1 MTMARVYPTAAALT
15 YRDYLALP
23 ASPRLELIDG
33 LALAM
38 AGPGRL
44 HQAAV
49 LSVAAQLYNQLLGKA
64 CRPYVAP
71 FDVRL
76 PKASEVEGEE
86 RNVLQPDV
94 CVVCDRSK
102 ERERSLLGAP
112 DFVLEVTS
120 PSTSSRDHIGKR
132 RLYEAA
138 GVREYWLFDPD
149 TRLLHLYRR
158 EGAGFGRPEVLL
170 GIGVHALVS
179 LEGVQIDFDLVE
191 KPDGWREPT
200 LDDVE

>member
-1 MTMARVYPTAAALT
+1 LNPAESALT
-15 YRDYLALP
+15 YADYLALP
-23 ASPRLELIDG
+23 DTGPRLELIDG
-33 LALAM
+33 ATVAM

-49 LSVAAQLYNQLLGKA
+49 TEVVRQLGNQLLGKP

-76 PKASEVEGEE
+76 AQPGEAEGEE

-94 CVVCDRSK
+94 FVVCDRSK

-120 PSTSSRDHIGKR
+120 PGTSSRDHIAKR

-158 EGAGFGRPEVLL
+158 EQGAFGRPEVVL
-170 GIGVHALVS
+170 GVGVQPLAS

-191 KPDGWREPT
+191 KPEGWQLPT
-200 LDDVE
+200 S

>member
-1 MTMARVYPTAAALT
+1 LNPAESALT
-15 YRDYLALP
+15 YADYLALP
-23 ASPRLELIDG
+23 DTGPRLELIDG
-33 LALAM
+33 ATVAM

-49 LSVAAQLYNQLLGKA
+49 TEVVRQLGNQLLGKP

-76 PKASEVEGEE
+76 AQPGEAEGEE

-94 CVVCDRSK
+94 FVVCDRSK

-120 PSTSSRDHIGKR
+120 PGTSSRDHIAKR

-158 EGAGFGRPEVLL
+158 GDAGFGRPEVVL
-170 GIGVHALVS
+170 GVGVHALSS
-179 LEGVQIDFDLVE
+179 LQGVQIDFELVE
-191 KPDGWREPT
+191 KPEGWQLPT
-200 LDDVE
+200 LD

>member
-1 MTMARVYPTAAALT
+1 MAHLNPVPSALT
-15 YRDYLALP
+15 YADYLALP
-23 ASPRLELIDG
+23 DSGPRLELIDG
-33 LALAM
+33 RTVAM

-49 LSVAAQLYNQLLGKA
+49 TEVVRQLGNQLLGKP

-76 PKASEVEGEE
+76 AQAGEAEGAE

-94 CVVCDRSK
+94 FVVCDRSK

-120 PSTSSRDHIGKR
+120 PSTSSRDHIAKR

-158 EGAGFGRPEVLL
+158 EDGGFGRPEVVL
-170 GIGVHALVS
+170 GVGMHALAS

-191 KPDGWREPT
+191 KPEGWQLPT
-200 LDDVE
+200 LD

>member
-1 MTMARVYPTAAALT
+1 MARVSPVESALT
-15 YRDYLALP
+15 YADYLALP
-23 ASPRLELIDG
+23 DTGSRLELIEG
-33 LALAM
+33 TPVAM

-49 LSVAAQLYNQLLGKA
+49 TEVVRQLGNQLLGKP

-76 PKASEVEGEE
+76 AQAGEAEGEE

-94 CVVCDRSK
+94 FVVCDRSK

-120 PSTSSRDHIGKR
+120 PSTSSRDHIAKR
-132 RLYEAA
+132 HLYEAA

-158 EGAGFGRPEVLL
+158 EEGRFGRPEVVLGVGVQPLL
-170 GIGVHALVS
+170 S
-179 LEGVQIDFDLVE
+179 LDGVQIDFDLIE
-191 KPDGWREPT
+191 RPEGWQLPT
-200 LDDVE
+200 LE

>member
-1 MTMARVYPTAAALT
+1 MARVNPVESVLT
-15 YRDYLALP
+15 YADYLALP
-23 ASPRLELIDG
+23 DTGPRLELIDG
-33 LALAM
+33 TTVAM

-49 LSVAAQLYNQLLGKA
+49 LSVAAQLYNQLQGKP

-76 PKASEVEGEE
+76 AQPGEAEGEE

-94 CVVCDRSK
+94 FVVCDRSK

-120 PSTSSRDHIGKR
+120 PSTSSRDHIAKR

-158 EGAGFGRPEVLL
+158 EDGRFGRPEVVL
-170 GIGVHALVS
+170 GV
-179 LEGVQIDFDLVE
+179 GVQPLSSLNGVAIDFDLIE
-191 KPDGWREPT
+191 KPEGWQLPT
-200 LDDVE
+200 LD

>member
-1 MTMARVYPTAAALT
+1 MARLNPVPTALT
-15 YRDYLALP
+15 YADYLALP
-23 ASPRLELIDG
+23 DTGPRLELIDG
-33 LALAM
+33 TAVAM

-49 LSVAAQLYNQLLGKA
+49 TEVVRQLGNQLLGKP

-76 PKASEVEGEE
+76 AQAGEAEGEE

-94 CVVCDRSK
+94 FVVCDRSK

-120 PSTSSRDHIGKR
+120 PSTSSRDHIAKR

-158 EGAGFGRPEVLL
+158 EDGGFGRPEVVL
-170 GIGVHALVS
+170 GVGVHALAS
-179 LEGVQIDFDLVE
+179 LEGVLIDFDLVE
-191 KPDGWREPT
+191 KPEGWQLPT
-200 LDDVE
+200 LE

>member
-1 MTMARVYPTAAALT
+1 MARANPVPAPLT
-15 YRDYLALP
+15 YTDYLALP
-23 ASPRLELIDG
+23 DTGPRLELIDG
-33 LALAM
+33 FALAM

-49 LSVAAQLYNQLLGKA
+49 TEVVRQLGNQLLGKP

-76 PKASEVEGEE
+76 AQPGEAEGEE

-94 CVVCDRSK
+94 FVVCDRSK

-120 PSTSSRDHIGKR
+120 PSTSSRDHIAKR
-132 RLYEAA
+132 RLYETA

-158 EGAGFGRPEVLL
+158 EGERFDRPEVVL
-170 GIGVHALVS
+170 GVGTVALACLDGVS
-179 LEGVQIDFDLVE
+179 IDFDLIE
-191 KPDGWREPT
+191 KPEGWQLPT
-200 LDDVE
+200 LD

>member
-1 MTMARVYPTAAALT
+1 MARVNPVAPPLT

-23 ASPRLELIDG
+23 ASGPRLEVIDG
-33 LALAM
+33 IALAM

-44 HQAAV
+44 HQASV
-49 LSVAAQLYNQLLGKA
+49 LSVAAQLYNQLLDKP

-76 PKASEVEGEE
+76 PQVGEAEGDE

-94 CVVCDRSK
+94 FVVCDRSK

-120 PSTSSRDHIGKR
+120 PSTSSRDHIAKR

-158 EGAGFGRPEVLL
+158 AASGFERPEVVL
-170 GIGVHALVS
+170 GTGIHALAS
-179 LEGVQIDFDLVE
+179 LEGVQIDFDLIE
-191 KPDGWREPT
+191 KPEGWREPS
-200 LDDVE
+200 LDDV

>member
-1 MTMARVYPTAAALT
+1 MARVNPVASALT

-23 ASPRLELIDG
+23 DAGPRLELIDG
-33 LALAM
+33 TTVAM

-44 HQAAV
+44 HQATV
-49 LSVAAQLYNQLLGKA
+49 TEVVRQLGNQLLGKP

-76 PKASEVEGEE
+76 AQPGEAEGEE
-86 RNVLQPDV
+86 RTVLQPDV
-94 CVVCDRSK
+94 FVVCDRSK

-120 PSTSSRDHIGKR
+120 PTTSSRDHIAKR

-158 EGAGFGRPEVLL
+158 EDAGFGRPEVVL
-170 GIGVHALVS
+170 GVGVQRLSALP
-179 LEGVQIDFDLVE
+179 GVQIDFDLIE
-191 KPDGWREPT
+191 KPEQPIG
-200 LDDVE
+200 LSS

>member
-1 MTMARVYPTAAALT
+1 MARWNPGASTLT
-15 YRDYLALP
+15 YADYLALP
-23 ASPRLELIDG
+23 DTGPRLELIDG
-33 LALAM
+33 TTVAM

-49 LSVAAQLYNQLLGKA
+49 LSVAAQLYNQLLGKP

-76 PKASEVEGEE
+76 AQAGEAEGEE

-94 CVVCDRSK
+94 FVVCDRSK

-120 PSTSSRDHIGKR
+120 PSTSSRDHIAKR

-158 EGAGFGRPEVLL
+158 EDGGFGRPEVVL
-170 GIGVHALVS
+170 GVGVHALAS
-179 LEGVQIDFDLVE
+179 LEGAQIDFDLVE
-191 KPDGWREPT
+191 KPEGWQLPT
-200 LDDVE
+200 LE

>member
-1 MTMARVYPTAAALT
+1 MVRLNPVESALT
-15 YRDYLALP
+15 YADYLALP
-23 ASPRLELIDG
+23 DSGPRLELFDG
-33 LALAM
+33 TIVAM

-49 LSVAAQLYNQLLGKA
+49 TEVVRQLGNQLLGKP

-76 PKASEVEGEE
+76 AQPGDAEGEE

-94 CVVCDRSK
+94 FVVCDRSK
-102 ERERSLLGAP
+102 ERECSLLGAP

-120 PSTSSRDHIGKR
+120 PGTSSRDHIAKR

-158 EGAGFGRPEVLL
+158 ENSGFGRPEVVL
-170 GIGVHALVS
+170 GVGVHALSS

-191 KPDGWREPT
+191 KPEGWQLPT
-200 LDDVE
+200 S